1 MAKKKEIIDFKN
13 KNITY
18 TLEGITYKVL
28 LLNKASMNVELSCF
42 EKGKFTQNKTIPFA
56 HLPKSIK
63 SLIKPNNK

>member
-1 MAKKKEIIDFKN
+1 MAKKKEIIDFRN

-18 TLEGITYKVL
+18 TIECVQYKVL
-28 LLNKASMNVELSCF
+28 LLNKANMNVELSCF
-42 EKGKFTQNKTIPFA
+42 ENEKFTQNKTIPFA